1 MIAKGSQVHI
11 KEELIDGSES
21 AIGFIK
27 EMREHPIVTI
37 ERGKTS
43 EQGFNYYQV
52 CENGYTYTEEFFK
65 KFTPSSVATTR
76 EELLK
81 ESTTSAFGLTQ
92 DGVRSFATGAV
103 RDTSKG
109 KPPMEYL
116 PWDLMD
122 RVAFHFGNGGEKYGY
137 NNYRL
142 GQPKKDVYASL
153 MRHARKYFMGD
164 TSEDHLSAIIWN
176 AFSLMHTDVYYP
188 DNEDL
193 NNLQDYK
200 EKIRGQK

>member
-1 MIAKGSQVHI
+1 MKFKVGDLVSYKGSISIYMVIDIDENELFHPYKIDKKCDQVPFTWCNEDDLRHVV
-11 KEELIDGSES
+11 
-21 AIGFIK
+21 
-27 EMREHPIVTI
+27 PPTTI
-37 ERGKTS
+37 R
-43 EQGFNYYQV
+43 QFN
-52 CENGYTYTEEFFK
+52 
-65 KFTPSSVATTR
+65 S
-76 EELLK
+76 
-81 ESTTSAFGLTQ
+81 
-92 DGVRSFATGAV
+92 GAV
-103 RDTSKG
+103 RDTDEG
-109 KPPMEYL
+109 KPPMEYI

-122 RVAFHFGNGGEKYGY
+122 RVAFHYGNGGAKYGY

-188 DNEDL
+188 NDEEL

-200 EKIRGQK
+200 KKIREGK

>member
-1 MIAKGSQVHI
+1 MK
-11 KEELIDGSES
+11 
-21 AIGFIK
+21 
-27 EMREHPIVTI
+27 
-37 ERGKTS
+37 
-43 EQGFNYYQV
+43 YQV
-52 CENGYTYTEEFFK
+52 GDRVVIRDDLEDHKDYGGTRYVHGIMKTPPSGYFTIREIHSAGDFTTLECTYYNWLFNEEMVK
-65 KFTPSSVATTR
+65 
-76 EELLK
+76 
-81 ESTTSAFGLTQ
+81 GLYEDLIEHRT
-92 DGVRSFATGAV
+92 FATGAV
-103 RDTSKG
+103 RDTSEG
-109 KPPMEYL
+109 KPPMEYM

-122 RVAFHFGNGGEKYGY
+122 RVAIHYGKGGEKYGY

-188 DNEDL
+188 NDEEL

-200 EKIRGQK
+200 KKIREGK

>member
-1 MIAKGSQVHI
+1 MKYKVGDKVLVRNDLEVNNAYGS
-11 KEELIDGSES
+11 DGHY
-21 AIGFIK
+21 ANFAQQMTK
-27 EMREHPIVTI
+27 YRVVTI
-37 ERGKTS
+37 S
-43 EQGFNYYQV
+43 EVGSGSYSV
-52 CENGYTYTEEFFK
+52 EENAYAYTDEMF
-65 KFTPSSVATTR
+65 
-76 EELLK
+76 
-81 ESTTSAFGLTQ
+81 
-92 DGVRSFATGAV
+92 DGRYLGEVGVEPIRQFSTGAV
-103 RDTSKG
+103 RDIGEG
-109 KPPMEYL
+109 KPPMEYI

-122 RVAFHFGNGGEKYGY
+122 RVAFHFGNGGAKYGY

-188 DNEDL
+188 NDKNL

-200 EKIRGQK
+200 DKIREVE